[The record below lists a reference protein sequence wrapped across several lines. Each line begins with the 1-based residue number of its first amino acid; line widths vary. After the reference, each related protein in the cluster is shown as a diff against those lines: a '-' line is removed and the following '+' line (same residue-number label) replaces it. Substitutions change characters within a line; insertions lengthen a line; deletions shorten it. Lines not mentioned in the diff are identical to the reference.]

1 MLISLYRTSLVRTL
15 GSSSLTLLA
24 ALAATGLHA
33 QPLPTLAPM
42 IERVSPAVVN
52 ISVSGHIAALSPL
65 AEMDPLFRRFFDVPE
80 NPEREFQSAGSG
92 VIVDAEAGYILT
104 NHHVIENAEQI
115 TITLLDQRVLE
126 ARVVGSDSASDI
138 AVVQIDAANLAEI
151 EFGDS
156 NALRVGDF
164 VVAIG
169 NPFGFSNTV
178 TSGIVSGLGRNRVS
192 PDPDAREDFIQTD
205 AAINLGNSGGALVNL
220 DGKLV
225 GINSAI
231 VSQTGGNIGIGFAIP
246 ATMARNVMNQL
257 IQYGEVSRGLL
268 GVVISS
274 ITPDFAATY
283 GLTDT
288 RGALVTEVTP
298 GSAAEAAGLQ
308 INDVIVTING
318 EPVRDSGALRNMIG
332 LMRPDEEIRIG
343 LVRDS
348 QQRFVTARLSKSE
361 PAAANTSP
369 APPEPAGLDPSFE
382 GVELAENQS
391 GSGISGLVV
400 LNVDAES
407 LAAEVGLR
415 AGDVITYINRQRV
428 RSFAEA
434 QQIVADARTIT
445 LQVQRGSRS
454 LLILMR

>member
-1 MLISLYRTSLVRTL
+1 MSSSVARTSFVRTL
-15 GSSSLTLLA
+15 GFTVL
-24 ALAATGLHA
+24 ALAATSGLRA
-33 QPLPTLAPM
+33 QPLPMPTLAPM

-52 ISVSGHIAALSPL
+52 ISVSGHIAARNPL
-65 AEMDPLFRRFFDVPE
+65 AEVDPLFRRFFDVPE
-80 NPEREFQSAGSG
+80 DSEREFQSAGSG
-92 VIVDAEAGYILT
+92 VIIDAEAGYILT
-104 NHHVIENAEQI
+104 NYHVIENAEKI
-115 TITLLDQRVLE
+115 TITLLDQRVLD

-138 AVVQIDAANLAEI
+138 AVVQVDAQNLAEI

-220 DGKLV
+220 DGRLV

-231 VSQTGGNIGIGFAIP
+231 ISQSGGNIGIGFAIP
-246 ATMARNVMNQL
+246 VAMARNVMNQL
-257 IQYGEVSRGLL
+257 IEYGEVSRGLL

-274 ITPDFAATY
+274 ITPDIAATY
-283 GLTDT
+283 GLGDT
-288 RGALVTEVTP
+288 RGALVTDVTP
-298 GSAAEAAGLQ
+298 GSAAEAVGLQ
-308 INDVIVTING
+308 INDVIVSIND
-318 EPVRDSGALRNMIG
+318 EAVRDSGALRNMIG

-343 LVRDS
+343 FIRDS
-348 QQRFVTARLSKSE
+348 QQHYVTTRLSKSE
-361 PAAANTSP
+361 PASASVAP
-369 APPEPAGLDPSFE
+369 APPPSAELDPSFD
-382 GVELAENQS
+382 GVELVEN
-391 GSGISGLVV
+391 GSAGISGLLVIRV
-400 LNVDAES
+400 QPQSA
-407 LAAEVGLR
+407 AAERDLR
-415 AGDVITYINRQRV
+415 AGDIITYINRRRV
-428 RSFAEA
+428 RSLAEA
-434 QQIVADARTIT
+434 QQIMANARTII

>member
-1 MLISLYRTSLVRTL
+1 
-15 GSSSLTLLA
+15 
-24 ALAATGLHA
+24 
-33 QPLPTLAPM
+33 M

-52 ISVSGHIAALSPL
+52 ISVSGHIAARNPL
-65 AEMDPLFRRFFDVPE
+65 AEVDPLFRRFFDVPE

-92 VIVDAEAGYILT
+92 VIIDAEAGYILT
-104 NHHVIENAEQI
+104 NYHVIENAEKI
-115 TITLLDQRVLE
+115 TITLLDQRVLD
-126 ARVVGSDSASDI
+126 ARVIGSDSASDI
-138 AVVQIDAANLAEI
+138 AVVQVDADSLTEI

-169 NPFGFSNTV
+169 NPFGFANTV

-231 VSQTGGNIGIGFAIP
+231 ISENGGNIGIGFAIP
-246 ATMARNVMNQL
+246 VAMARNVMSQL
-257 IQYGEVSRGLL
+257 IEYGEVSRGLL
-268 GVVISS
+268 GVEIQSIS
-274 ITPDFAATY
+274 PDLAVMY
-283 GLTDT
+283 GLSDT
-288 RGALVTEVTP
+288 RGALVTNVHS

-308 INDVIVTING
+308 IDDVIVTVNG

-332 LMRPDEEIRIG
+332 LLRPNEEIAIG
-343 LVRDS
+343 YIRDS
-348 QQRFVTARLSKSE
+348 VQHVATARLTAFE
-361 PAAANTSP
+361 ATIANAAP
-369 APPEPAGLDPSFE
+369 APGRPAELDPSFD
-382 GVELAENQS
+382 GVEVAENQS
-391 GSGISGLVV
+391 GISGLLV
-400 LNVDAES
+400 LGVDPES
-407 LAAEVGLR
+407 SAAERDLR
-415 AGDVITYINRQRV
+415 AGDVITYINRRRV
-428 RSFAEA
+428 RSLVEA
-434 QQIVADARTIT
+434 QQIMANARTII

>member
-1 MLISLYRTSLVRTL
+1 
-15 GSSSLTLLA
+15 
-24 ALAATGLHA
+24 
-33 QPLPTLAPM
+33 
-42 IERVSPAVVN
+42 
-52 ISVSGHIAALSPL
+52 
-65 AEMDPLFRRFFDVPE
+65 
-80 NPEREFQSAGSG
+80 
-92 VIVDAEAGYILT
+92 
-104 NHHVIENAEQI
+104 
-115 TITLLDQRVLE
+115 
-126 ARVVGSDSASDI
+126 VGSDSASDL

-231 VSQTGGNIGIGFAIP
+231 VSQSGGNIGIGFAIP
-246 ATMARNVMNQL
+246 AAMARNVMDQL

-274 ITPDFAATY
+274 ITPDLAATY
-283 GLTDT
+283 GLSDT

-298 GSAAEAAGLQ
+298 GSAAETAGLQ

-332 LMRPDEEIRIG
+332 LMRPDVEIRIG
-343 LVRDS
+343 FIRDS

-361 PAAANTSP
+361 AVAVSSAPM
-369 APPEPAGLDPSFE
+369 PPEPAELDPSFE

-391 GSGISGLVV
+391 GSGVSGLVV
-400 LNVDAES
+400 VSVDAAS

-428 RSFAEA
+428 RSLAEA
-434 QQIVADARTIT
+434 QQIVAGARTIT